1 MYRGGFFMKEKT
13 KSSFG
18 GYILEQIKTLVVA
31 LIITLVLVLIAAFA
45 IKLFN
50 IPTKAIVIINQ
61 VIKGFSVLVSTLIC
75 FKLPKG
81 GYIRG
86 IIFGLLYVLL
96 TFLVFSLFNGSF
108 SGGLSLINDIT
119 FGAVTG
125 LISGIIAVNLRNKR

>member
-1 MYRGGFFMKEKT
+1 MKEKA
-13 KSSFG
+13 KPSFG
-18 GYILEQIKTLVVA
+18 GYVLEQVKTLVVA
-31 LIITLVLVLIAAFA
+31 LIITLILVLIAAFA

-61 VIKGFSVLVSTLIC
+61 VIKGVSVLVSTLIC

-96 TFLVFSLFNGSF
+96 TYIVFSLFNGSF
-108 SGGLSLINDIT
+108 NGGLSLINDIT

-125 LISGIIAVNLRNKR
+125 LISGIIAVNLRNKH